1 MPLYLKI
8 IICVLICMGVG
19 FASGFST
26 ASSIDGWYATLN
38 KPPFNPPNW
47 IFAPVWTLLYAMMGV
62 AVALVWDK
70 GLDRADVKSAL
81 LFFVLQFIL
90 NAIWTPIFFGQQQL
104 LIALAVIIT
113 LWVLLFICIRK
124 FKGVDNLSGNLLIP
138 YLLWVS
144 FATILNF
151 SIWYLN

>member
-8 IICVLICMGVG
+8 IISVLICMGIG

-38 KPPFNPPNW
+38 KPFFNPPNW
-47 IFAPVWTLLYAMMGV
+47 IFGPVWTLLYAMMGV

-70 GLDRADVKSAL
+70 GLDKSIVKNAL
-81 LFFVLQFIL
+81 ILFVVQLIL
-90 NAIWTPIFFGQQQL
+90 NALWTPIFFGQKQL
-104 LIALAVIIT
+104 LFALAVIVT
-113 LWVLLFICIRK
+113 LWVLIFICIRK
-124 FKGVDNLSGNLLIP
+124 FKIIDNLAGNLLIP
-138 YLLWVS
+138 YILWVS